1 MTLPYERTRAVLSTQ
16 EFLIDLLDPKKTPR
30 IPNHIRQRARSL
42 LRHYPNPFEM
52 DMISIRE
59 DELHETTSYRIFG
72 KDETL
77 L

>member
-1 MTLPYERTRAVLSTQ
+1 MTLPYERTRAVLLTQ
-16 EFLIDLLDPKKTPR
+16 EFLIELLDPKKTPR
-30 IPNHIRQRARSL
+30 IPKHIRQQARSL

-52 DMISIRE
+52 EMVAKRE

-72 KDETL
+72 KNETL